1 MLKICVIDF
10 TTLDLIEGMIME
22 NIELKEGNLRL

>member
-1 MLKICVIDF
+1 MLKTCVIDF
-10 TTLDLIEGMIME
+10 TILDLIEEMIME

>member
-1 MLKICVIDF
+1 MLKTCVIDF
-10 TTLDLIEGMIME
+10 TTLDLIEEMIME